1 MLKKFKSTPQYKTFR
16 RWNKALRRRFD
27 VLGYLGRTYR
37 CPVCL
42 TGLRAF
48 KSNWGFPAE
57 LARYGFIH
65 PASAYETLN
74 LEAVSCPACEATDRE
89 RLTALYLIET
99 FSALDPHRRYRL
111 LEFAPS
117 LGPGLRTLLR
127 RYRSVEYR
135 SADLERD
142 DVDDNVDIT
151 DMRIY
156 ADQSFDVFLC
166 SHVLE
171 HVPDDRRGMREL
183 HRILKTDGF
192 GVVLVPLI
200 TGVDDTHEDPAI
212 NTPELR
218 WKYFG
223 LDDHVRQ
230 YGRRD
235 FVNRLTDAGFKVD
248 QLGIEHFG
256 ATAFREAGIADK
268 SVLYV
273 VRRSAG

>member
-1 MLKKFKSTPQYKTFR
+1 MLAKFKSSVQYKAFR

-27 VLGYLGRTYR
+27 LLNYLGRSYR

-48 KSNWGFPAE
+48 KSSTRGFSEE
-57 LARYGFIH
+57 LVRRGFIYR
-65 PASAYETLN
+65 ASAYETLN
-74 LEAVSCPACEATDRE
+74 LDAISCPGCEATDRE
-89 RLTALYLIET
+89 RLIALYLVEV
-99 FSALDPHRRYRL
+99 FGAFEPGRRYRL

-117 LGPGLRTLLR
+117 PGLRTLFR
-127 RYRSVEYR
+127 RYRFIDYR

-142 DVDDNVDIT
+142 DVHDNVDMT

-171 HVPDDRRGMREL
+171 HVLDDRKAMLEL
-183 HRILKTDGF
+183 HRILKADGF
-192 GVVLVPLI
+192 GVVLVPLVSN
-200 TGVDDTHEDPAI
+200 VDETHEDPAI
-212 NTPELR
+212 DTPELR
-218 WKYFG
+218 WKYYG

-230 YGRRD
+230 YGKRD
-235 FVNRLTDAGFKVD
+235 FVNRLTGAGFKVD
-248 QLGIEHFG
+248 QLGIDHFG
-256 ATAFREAGIADK
+256 AAAFRQAGITEK